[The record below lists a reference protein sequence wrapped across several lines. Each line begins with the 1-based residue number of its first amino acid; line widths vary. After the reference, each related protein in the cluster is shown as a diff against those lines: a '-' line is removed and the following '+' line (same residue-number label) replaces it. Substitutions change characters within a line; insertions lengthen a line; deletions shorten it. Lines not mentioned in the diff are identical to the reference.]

1 MKMSKRFISLVLA
14 VLMII
19 SLCACNQ
26 NESDENSTTTAPQE
40 TVSADK
46 ELTLDTDVLEW
57 VDFKKYNLDSSQ
69 KVKNVIL
76 MIGDG
81 MGENTIKAA
90 EIVKGDSLVMSGL
103 PVTVKVKTNSLDG
116 TTDSAASS
124 TAMSC
129 GIKTYNKYLGVDKDS
144 KPVET
149 MCEFA
154 IAKGMK
160 TGLAVTQILPH
171 ATPAGMVVHCDS
183 RSMYNQIT
191 KQMINAGVDVM
202 LGGGSQYYTKKIESM
217 AKKGGYTYVD
227 TPEGLQ
233 SADKDKKLLG
243 MFSYA
248 NIIAGKTPSLATMT
262 AKALDMLDNENG
274 FFLMVEG
281 SDIDVFASKLNME
294 KTLNEMMSF
303 DKSVD
308 VALSWAEKHPG
319 TLVIVCAD
327 HETGGV
333 KIPENAT
340 AKDITDSCFTS
351 GGEHTSTNI
360 RLMAGGAQ
368 SDKLFDSDVIENT
381 DISKA
386 IRRVLDESYGKKDSL
401 LLNDTNVVGTQADS
415 KAA

>member
-26 NESDENSTTTAPQE
+26 NESGENSTTTAPQE

-129 GIKTYNKYLGVDKDS
+129 GIKTHNTYLGVDKDG
-144 KPVET
+144 KAVQT

-154 IAKGMK
+154 MARDMK
-160 TGLAVTQILPH
+160 TGLVVTQILPH
-171 ATPAGMVVHCDS
+171 ATPAGMVAHCDS

-191 KQMINAGVDVM
+191 KQMVNAGVDVM
-202 LGGGSQYYTKKIESM
+202 LGGGSQYYTKKIASM
-217 AKKGGYTYVD
+217 AKSAGYSYVD

-233 SADKDKKLLG
+233 DAKKNKKLLG

-262 AKALDMLDNENG
+262 AKALDMLDNGNG

-281 SDIDVFASKLNME
+281 SDIDVFASKLDMD
-294 KTLNEMMSF
+294 KTMKEMMSF

-308 VALSWAEKHPG
+308 VALQWAEKHPG

-340 AKDITDSCFTS
+340 AKDINDSCFTS

-360 RLMAGGAQ
+360 KLMAGGAQ

-386 IRRVLDESYGKKDSL
+386 IRKVLDETHETNGIM
-401 LLNDTNVVGTQADS
+401 LLNDANVVGTKPDDT
-415 KAA
+415 AA

>member
-1 MKMSKRFISLVLA
+1 MKTSKRFISLALS
-14 VLMII
+14 VLMIL

-26 NESDENSTTTAPQE
+26 GQSSENNTTTVAQE

-46 ELTLDTDVLEW
+46 KLKLSTDVLEW
-57 VDFKKYNLDSSQ
+57 VDFKQYNLDSSQ

-129 GIKTYNKYLGVDKDS
+129 GIKTNNTYLGVDKDS

-160 TGLAVTQILPH
+160 TGLAVTQVLPH
-171 ATPAGMVVHCDS
+171 ATPAGMVAHCDS

-202 LGGGSQYYTKKIESM
+202 LGGGSQYYTKKIQSM
-217 AKKGGYTYVD
+217 AQKGGYAYVD

-243 MFSYA
+243 MFNYA

-262 AKALDMLDNENG
+262 AKALDMLDNDNG

-294 KTLNEMMSF
+294 KTINEMMSF

-333 KIPENAT
+333 TIPENAT
-340 AKDITDSCFTS
+340 AKDINDSCFTS

-360 RLMAGGAQ
+360 KLMAGGAQ

-386 IRRVLDESYGKKDSL
+386 IRRVLDESYGKKDTL
-401 LLNDTNVVGTQADS
+401 LLNDANVVGTQADD

>member
-1 MKMSKRFISLVLA
+1 MKMSKRFISLALA

-26 NESDENSTTTAPQE
+26 NESVENSTTTAPQE

-129 GIKTYNKYLGVDKDS
+129 GIKTCNTYLGVDKDS

-262 AKALDMLDNENG
+262 AKALDMLDNDNG

-333 KIPENAT
+333 KIPANAT
-340 AKDITDSCFTS
+340 AKDINDSCFTS